1 MIMLDI
7 QTLDR
12 ILGSLKD
19 ARIAVVG
26 DLFLD
31 RYFDLDASLT
41 EPSVETGLD
50 AYQVFRVRCYPG
62 AAGTV
67 LNNLAALGV
76 GHLSTLSVIGNDGE
90 GFELMCALDRLGVDT
105 EQVIQSSERMTPTYS
120 KPMLSQADGSFQ
132 ELNRLD
138 IKNRRT
144 QSAELDAAVIRNLDQ
159 LVSEVQAIIVA
170 DQVSERNLGVMTD
183 GVRDHLT
190 KLAAKHPEKIIY
202 ADSRSHIGLYKNCIV
217 KPNQNELCRALG
229 VEDEGEQMGN
239 QSHLAAV
246 AELSKMTGR
255 PVYTTR
261 GPNGIVYVEN
271 GDAQRVPGLKVT
283 GPIDICGAG
292 DSTTAGIVS
301 ALCAGA
307 TPAQAAHLGCLVA
320 SITIQQIGVTGTAS
334 PEQVKQRLADQL
346 AGKY

>member
-1 MIMLDI
+1 MLDI

-12 ILGSLKD
+12 ILSGLKD
-19 ARIAVVG
+19 VRIAVVG

-76 GHLSTLSVIGNDGE
+76 RHLSTLSVIGNDGE
-90 GFELMCALDRLGVDT
+90 AFELMCALDRLGVDT
-105 EQVIQSSERMTPTYS
+105 ERVIQASDRMTPTYS
-120 KPMLSQADGSFQ
+120 KPMLSQEDGSFK

-138 IKNRRT
+138 IKNRT
-144 QSAELDAAVIRNLDQ
+144 PQSAELDLAMIRQLDEI
-159 LVSEVQAIIVA
+159 LPEVQAIIVA

-183 GVRDHLT
+183 AVREHIS
-190 KLAAKHPEKIIY
+190 KLAAAHPEKIVY
-202 ADSRSHIGLYKNCIV
+202 ADSRSHIGLYKHCIV
-217 KPNQNELCRALG
+217 KPNQSELCHAVG
-229 VEDEGEQMGN
+229 IPDEGEQMGN
-239 QSHLAAV
+239 QSHLLAAV
-246 AELSKMTGR
+246 ELSKMTEG
-255 PVYTTR
+255 PVFTTR

-271 GDAQRVPGLKVT
+271 GEPQSIPGLKVA

-292 DSTTAGIVS
+292 DSTTAGIVA

-307 TPAQAAHLGCLVA
+307 TPTQAAHMGCLVA

-334 PEQVKQRLADQL
+334 PEQVRERLAEQL
-346 AGKY
+346 AGKF

>member
-1 MIMLDI
+1 MLNI
-7 QTLDR
+7 ESLDR
-12 ILGSLKD
+12 ILNSLKD
-19 ARIAVVG
+19 VRIAVIG

-31 RYFDLDASLT
+31 RYFDLDSRLT

-90 GFELMCALDRLGVDT
+90 AFELMCALDRLGIDT
-105 EQVIQSSERMTPTYS
+105 EHVIQASDRMTPTYS
-120 KPMLSQADGSFQ
+120 KPMLSQPDGSFR

-138 IKNRRT
+138 IKNRSQ
-144 QSAELDAAVIRNLDQ
+144 QSAELDQAVIKNLDQ
-159 LVSEVQAIIVA
+159 LLPEVQAIIVA

-183 GVRDHLT
+183 GVREHLS
-190 KLAAKHPEKIIY
+190 KLAAAHPDKIIF

-217 KPNQNELCRALG
+217 KPNQSELCHAVG
-229 VEDEGEQMGN
+229 VIDDGEQMGN
-239 QSHLAAV
+239 QSHLVAV
-246 AELSKMTGR
+246 LELSKMTER
-255 PVYTTR
+255 AVYTTR
-261 GPNGIVYVEN
+261 GPNGIVYMEN
-271 GDAQRVPGLKVT
+271 GEPQKVPGLKVS

-307 TPAQAAHLGCLVA
+307 TPVEAAHLGCLVA

-334 PEQVKQRLADQL
+334 PDQIRERLREQM

>member
-1 MIMLDI
+1 MLDI
-7 QTLDR
+7 ESLDR
-12 ILGSLKD
+12 ILNSLKD

-31 RYFDLDASLT
+31 RYFDLDSTLT
-41 EPSVETGLD
+41 EPSIETGLD

-76 GHLSTLSVIGNDGE
+76 GHLSTLSIIGNDGE
-90 GFELMCALDRLGVDT
+90 GFELMCALDRLGIDT
-105 EQVIQSSERMTPTYS
+105 DHVIQSVDRMTPTYS
-120 KPMLSQADGSFQ
+120 KPMLSQTDGSFK

-138 IKNRRT
+138 IKNRSP
-144 QSAELDAAVIRNLDQ
+144 QSSELDQAVIRNLDQ
-159 LVSEVQAIIVA
+159 LLPEVQALIIA

-183 GVRDHLT
+183 AVREHLS
-190 KLAAKHPEKIIY
+190 KLAEEHPEKIIF
-202 ADSRSHIGLYKNCIV
+202 ADSRSHIGLYKNCII
-217 KPNQNELCRALG
+217 KPNQNELCNAIG
-229 VEDEGEQMGN
+229 VPDEGEQMGN
-239 QSHLAAV
+239 QSHLLAV
-246 AELSKMTGR
+246 LELSKKTNR
-255 PVYTTR
+255 SVYTTR
-261 GPNGIVYVEN
+261 GPNGIVYMEN
-271 GDAQRVPGLKVT
+271 GEPQAVPGLKVT

-307 TPAQAAHLGCLVA
+307 TPTQAAHMGCLVA
-320 SITIQQIGVTGTAS
+320 SITIQQLGVTGTAA
-334 PEQVKQRLADQL
+334 PDQVRQRLREQL

>member
-1 MIMLDI
+1 MLDL
-7 QTLDR
+7 QRLDS

-31 RYFDLDASLT
+31 RYFDLDSTLT

-67 LNNLAALGV
+67 LNNLSALGV

-90 GFELMCALDRLGVDT
+90 AFELMCALDRLEIDT
-105 EQVIQSSERMTPTYS
+105 EHVIQAGDRMTPTYS
-120 KPMLSQADGSFQ
+120 KPMLSQPDGSFR

-138 IKNRRT
+138 IKNRT
-144 QSAELDAAVIRNLDQ
+144 PQSAELDAAVMRNLDR
-159 LVSEVQAIIVA
+159 LLPEVQAIIVA

-183 GVRDHLT
+183 GVREHLS
-190 KLAAKHPEKIIY
+190 KLAAAHPEKIVF
-202 ADSRSHIGLYKNCIV
+202 ADSRSHIGLYRHCIV
-217 KPNQNELCRALG
+217 KPNQSELCHAVG
-229 VEDEGEQMGN
+229 VSDDGEQMGN
-239 QSHLAAV
+239 QSHLGAV
-246 AELSKMTGR
+246 LELSRMTER

-261 GPNGIVYVEN
+261 GPNGIVYMEN
-271 GDAQRVPGLKVT
+271 GNPQSVPGLKVR
-283 GPIDICGAG
+283 GPVDICGAG

-307 TPAQAAHLGCLVA
+307 TPVEAAHLGCLVA
-320 SITIQQIGVTGTAS
+320 SITIQQIGVTGTAT
-334 PEQVKQRLADQL
+334 PDQVRQRLRDQS